1 MRSAWR
7 TRIVRPACAAV
18 MRMITRVK
26 QQNPDLPEDEIYFG
40 GPIVVAGEKL
50 QMGDGDTIR
59 IELYEGGAPVAHLNQ
74 ANNSIKNVV
83 SIPTAIA
90 FSINNNGSTRP
101 DMHLCRRHQVPRR
114 ATRGALR
121 KQSRKRVRDWWGKD
135 VLLTATIGGIPTTRW
150 LKFHDPE
157 A

>member
-1 MRSAWR
+1 
-7 TRIVRPACAAV
+7 
-18 MRMITRVK
+18 
-26 QQNPDLPEDEIYFG
+26 
-40 GPIVVAGEKL
+40 
-50 QMGDGDTIR
+50 MGDGDTIR
-59 IELYEGGAPVAHLNQ
+59 IELYEGGAHVALLDQ

-83 SIPTAIA
+83 SIPTAIS
-90 FSINNNGSTRP
+90 FSINNNGSARP

-135 VLLTATIGGIPTTRW
+135 VLLTATIGGTPVSRW
-150 LKFHDPE
+150 LKFHNPE